1 MICLLTDTIDDL
13 ILYLENEEEHVLD
26 FKIKILMLISLMI
39 TRLNFKKPK
48 EKKYKKSTQE
58 NYM

>member
-1 MICLLTDTIDDL
+1 MICLLTNTIDNL

-26 FKIKILMLISLMI
+26 FKINILMLISLMI

-48 EKKYKKSTQE
+48 EKKKPAFKDC
-58 NYM
+58 